1 MKKLL
6 LSFLFLLFFSFIS
19 PLNAFAENAPR
30 QELPQWKVDPDF
42 EAIDDSTRGVT
53 ISFPDLADG
62 EYFICLKADLC
73 RSGFQTVYLKP
84 EELIKIALTTG
95 AKKNMID
102 PTEKKVT
109 LTDSSFTVCADG
121 PDKLKIGKCGEGD
134 FFHPGHM
141 YYATLY
147 YSNGKKGDDE
157 AFVLQG
163 VAAFYVNHLAPHLDV
178 KPSDFV
184 IPSTGIV
191 VTVYQD
197 ILRKDKGKNSNNYQI
212 VLKGPSIQ
220 QEVCKTITETGA
232 SGAIKVT
239 FPAGVENVFGR
250 QLPADYK
257 LLPGK
262 FTVEVNER
270 INEGGV
276 RSDSCQGGYTY
287 VKKVCQIS
295 AKKAFFCGP
304 DITDPNE
311 SDIKE
316 TFKLLNSLGM
326 KSDIFL
332 PCKTGGGRARNCD
345 AVDTAIG
352 PIPVDPVAFIAR
364 VFSIILSIAA
374 VGATVLI
381 IYSGYRIMT
390 SSGNK
395 EGIQGA
401 RETLTAAIVGLL
413 FIIFSLV
420 ILNVIGVD
428 ILKLPGLGK

>member
-1 MKKLL
+1 MKKILL
-6 LSFLFLLFFSFIS
+6 IIHFLLFFSFLA
-19 PLNAFAENAPR
+19 PLSAFAENAPR

-62 EYFICLKADLC
+62 EYFICLRSDLC
-73 RSGFQTVYLKP
+73 RVALNTAFLKS
-84 EELIKIALTTG
+84 EDLIKIGLTSG
-95 AKKNMID
+95 LKKGTVD
-102 PTEKKVT
+102 PKDKVT

-121 PDKLKIGKCGEGD
+121 PDKLKIGKCGDGD

-141 YYATLY
+141 YYTTLY
-147 YSNGKKGDDE
+147 YSNGQKGDNE

-184 IPSTGIV
+184 IPSTGII
-191 VTVYQD
+191 VTLYQD

-212 VLKGPSIQ
+212 VLKGPGIQ
-220 QEVCKTITETGA
+220 QEVCKTITEIGA
-232 SGAIKVT
+232 SGAIKLQFPVEGKT
-239 FPAGVENVFGR
+239 AFGRPVPAG
-250 QLPADYK
+250 YK
-257 LLPGK
+257 LLPGRY
-262 FTVEVNER
+262 TIEINER

-276 RSDSCQGGYTY
+276 RSDGCQGGYTY
-287 VKKVCQIS
+287 LKKVCQIS

-304 DITDPNE
+304 DIGDPNE

-316 TFKLLNSLGM
+316 TFKLLNSIGAT
-326 KSDIFL
+326 SEIFL

-345 AVDTAIG
+345 SVDTAIG
-352 PIPVDPVAFIAR
+352 PIPIDPVAFIAR

-390 SSGNK
+390 SAGNK

-401 RETLTAAIVGLL
+401 RETLTAAIIGLL